1 MLIIKR
7 DTIEQVLDFP
17 PLIAALR
24 DGFVA
29 FHSGEAWVAPITN
42 IAFPE
47 QHGEMHIKPGYL
59 QSSPEI
65 CVKIVTCF
73 YDNPRLGMPTRD
85 GAIVLAD
92 RNTGRMKALLADQG
106 LITDMRTAG
115 SSAVAVDALAVDGG
129 ISLGIVGAG
138 TQAYWHAA
146 AIACVRPI
154 REVRIWGRDGAKAQH
169 AARRI
174 QSQLGLQARSASLE
188 DTVFTD
194 VVVTATPAQ
203 EPILNTQA
211 LQPHCLIVAMGADA
225 VGKRELGAV
234 LMHRVRAVIADSIAQ
249 CRRYGELQWSDPTS
263 STIPVYELGAL
274 LAGAGSVPH
283 RQGPIVFDSTGV
295 AFQDAVGAE
304 MALRKV
310 EGQQAEKS
318 GV

>member
-1 MLIIKR
+1 MLIIER

-17 PLIAALR
+17 SLIAALR

-47 QHGEMHIKPGYL
+47 QHGEMHIKPGFL
-59 QSSPEI
+59 RSSPEI

-92 RNTGRMKALLADQG
+92 RSNGRMKALLADQG

-115 SSAVAVDALAVDGG
+115 SSAVAVDALAIDGG
-129 ISLGIVGAG
+129 ISLGVVGAG

-154 REVRIWGRDGAKAQH
+154 REVRIWGRDGAKAQN

-174 QSQLGLQARSASLE
+174 
-188 DTVFTD
+188 
-194 VVVTATPAQ
+194 
-203 EPILNTQA
+203 
-211 LQPHCLIVAMGADA
+211 
-225 VGKRELGAV
+225 
-234 LMHRVRAVIADSIAQ
+234 
-249 CRRYGELQWSDPTS
+249 
-263 STIPVYELGAL
+263 
-274 LAGAGSVPH
+274 
-283 RQGPIVFDSTGV
+283 
-295 AFQDAVGAE
+295 
-304 MALRKV
+304 
-310 EGQQAEKS
+310 
-318 GV
+318 